1 MTYGMNKERILTQMF
16 RQVLRRRWRERMDL
30 IMLGCG
36 HAVVKNCYN
45 TCFVL
50 GEGEEAFLVDGGGGS
65 QILSR
70 LDEADVSLDQI
81 RNIFVTHRHF
91 DHLLGILWIL
101 RLLLSQ
107 AARGK
112 GEPIVNLYA
121 EPRTISLLK
130 KICRESLSKAEYA
143 QIGKRV
149 CLHQLKDGQKAKIL
163 GREVTFFDIG
173 AKKMT
178 QYGFSMDL
186 GESGPLVCLGDEPCS
201 EKGEVYAKEAGW
213 LMHEAFCQASEEA
226 IYHPAEKG
234 HSTVSDAARL
244 GERLNVRHLILY
256 HTQDNEM
263 QTRQQRYLEEG
274 QNHYHGR
281 LFIPNDLDI
290 LKIC

>member
-1 MTYGMNKERILTQMF
+1 
-16 RQVLRRRWRERMDL
+16 MDL

-50 GEGEEAFLVDGGGGS
+50 REGEEAFLVDGGGGS

-70 LDEADVSLDQI
+70 LDEVGISLDQI

-91 DHLLGILWIL
+91 DHLLGILWVL

-112 GEPIVNLYA
+112 EKPVVNLYA
-121 EPRTISLLK
+121 EPGTVRLIR
-130 KICRESLSKAEYA
+130 KICRECLPEDEVS
-143 QIGKRV
+143 QIGGRV
-149 CLHQLKDGQKAKIL
+149 RFHPVKDGQRTKIL
-163 GREVTFFDIG
+163 GRDVTFFDIG
-173 AKKMT
+173 ARKMP

-186 GESGPLVCLGDEPCS
+186 GQSGPLVCLGDEPCS
-201 EKGEVYAKEAGW
+201 EKGEVYAKKAGW
-213 LMHEAFCQASEEA
+213 LMHEAFCQASEESV
-226 IYHPAEKG
+226 YHPVEKG

-244 GERLNVRHLILY
+244 AERLNVRHLILY

-263 QTRQQRYLEEG
+263 ETRQQRYLEEG
-274 QNHYHGR
+274 QKIYHGS
-281 LFIPNDLDI
+281 LFVPNDLDL

>member
-1 MTYGMNKERILTQMF
+1 MN
-16 RQVLRRRWRERMDL
+16 L

-50 GEGEEAFLVDGGGGS
+50 TEGDEAFLVDGGGGS
-65 QILSR
+65 QILGR
-70 LDEADVSLDQI
+70 LDEANISLDQI

-107 AARGK
+107 AARGRK
-112 GEPIVNLYA
+112 KPMVSLYA
-121 EPRTISLLK
+121 EPGTIRLLK
-130 KICRESLSKAEYA
+130 KICRECLSEAEVS
-143 QIGKRV
+143 QIGGRV
-149 CLHQLKDGQKAKIL
+149 RFIKLSDGQEAEIL
-163 GREVTFFDIG
+163 GRQVTFFDIG

-186 GESGPLVCLGDEPCS
+186 GDCGPLVCLGDEPCS

-234 HSTVSDAARL
+234 HSTVSDAAGL
-244 GERLNVRHLILY
+244 AEHLSVKHLILY

-263 QTRQQRYLEEG
+263 ETRQQRYLEEG
-274 QNHYHGR
+274 QEIYHGS
-281 LFIPNDLDI
+281 LFVPNDLDL